1 MATNRY
7 TLVLVA
13 ALATAGAATF
23 GVYRLIENTKS
34 QSQVVLRPVVVANQ
48 DVMEGMSLERVAL
61 AVAQWPAAAVPPGAF
76 ASLDSVVGRVS
87 RVAIFKGEAIVP
99 GRLAPA
105 GTGPGIQVK
114 ITPGKRAMAV
124 RIDDVAGVSG
134 LIQPDSRVDV
144 IVTLRDEAA
153 GNQVSKL
160 FMSNMRVLS
169 VGTVVA
175 SGPDNRPINATTV
188 TLEVFPDEAE
198 QLSVAMREGP
208 IQLMLRGYGDP
219 DSIKTRGAR
228 SGDVL
233 GQLRGT
239 PTTKVVEQ
247 SGEVRR
253 VPRRTSSAAPSSTTS
268 APAPTAAPVSAAPVA
283 PKKPDSLTIQIYRGD
298 KASQQK
304 FEKSDSTKK
313 KPDVP

>member
-7 TLVLVA
+7 TIVLVA

-48 DVMEGMSLERVAL
+48 DVVEGMALERVAL

-76 ASLDSVVGRVS
+76 ASLDSVVGRVT
-87 RVAIFKGEAIVP
+87 RVAVFKGEAIVP

-134 LIQPDSRVDV
+134 LLQPDSRVDV
-144 IVTLRDEAA
+144 IVTLRDEAE

-198 QLSVAMREGP
+198 RLSVAMREGP

-219 DSIKTRGAR
+219 DSIKTAGAR

-233 GQLRGT
+233 GQLKGAKPR
-239 PTTKVVEQ
+239 VVEQ
-247 SGEVRR
+247 LGEVRR
-253 VPRRTSSAAPSSTTS
+253 APRRTAPSAAAPPP
-268 APAPTAAPVSAAPVA
+268 PAPVAAAPVA
-283 PKKPDSLTIQIYRGD
+283 VPKKPDSLTIQIYRGD

-304 FEKSDSTKK
+304 FEKADSTKK